1 MGRKCIGIYGK
12 EREYAGKLAG
22 YIRRRC
28 GDELEVRVFT
38 KKEILKEC
46 LESDQLDC
54 VLVEKDAWGLCRNYG
69 NVWMA
74 ILSEGEAGQSVYD
87 IPCIEK
93 YQSAEQIW
101 KQLLKLGGERLTGNG
116 GLAAENSET
125 VFLGVASAVHGC
137 GKTALGL
144 CLSRF
149 LAKQGRTLFLTLD
162 EFSCLPEILGEEGA
176 EAEVSELYYYYSQK
190 ELTRARIQSAVCRWG
205 EAEYLA
211 PAGGLGD
218 LYREGKPYE
227 TDFFRCIA
235 ETGAYRYVVI
245 DMGNSLFQKEKL
257 LGMCRKLYVP
267 EGKTEEN
274 AIRVDQFLKWMEYEG
289 LLERLVRCNVT
300 WKGEGGR
307 QYSFRRAHL
316 LETGAVARSLLQKD
330 GFLSDGAGD
339 FIYEEKG
346 YADRTGRKYEKA
358 AVSPSGT

>member
-12 EREYAGKLAG
+12 EGEYARKLAV

-28 GDELEVRVFT
+28 GDGLEVRVFT

-46 LESDQLDC
+46 LENGQLDC
-54 VLVEKDAWGLCRNYG
+54 VLAENDAWGLCRNYE
-69 NVWMA
+69 NVWTA
-74 ILSEGEAGQSVYD
+74 ILSDGEAGQPAYG

-101 KQLLKLGGERLTGNG
+101 KMLLKFGGERLTGNG

-125 VFLGVASAVHGC
+125 VFLGIASAVHGC

-149 LAKQGRTLFLTLD
+149 LAERERTLFLTLD
-162 EFSCLPEILGEEGA
+162 EFSCLPEILGEEGV

-211 PAGGLGD
+211 PAGDLGD

-227 TDFFRCIA
+227 TDFFRCLA
-235 ETGAYRYVVI
+235 ETGDYRYVVI

-267 EGKTEEN
+267 EGETEEN
-274 AIRVDQFLKWMEYEG
+274 AVRIDQFLKWLEYEG
-289 LLERLVRCNVT
+289 FLERSVRCNIPWNV
-300 WKGEGGR
+300 EGGR
-307 QYSFRRAHL
+307 QYSFRRAYL
-316 LETGAVARSLLQKD
+316 QETGAVARGLLQKD
-330 GFLSDGAGD
+330 GFFSGEAGID
-339 FIYEEKG
+339 L
-346 YADRTGRKYEKA
+346 
-358 AVSPSGT
+358 